1 MKITK
6 HGHACLAVEVAGRS
20 LIVDPGFYTDDL
32 PLPTNLD
39 AIVVTHAHDD
49 HCFEANLEQLLAK
62 NPAAVIFGPQEVV
75 TRLQG
80 AGEASV
86 SGATMHA
93 VYHGDHYEVG
103 AFQLDF
109 VGDLHQVIHRSIP
122 LLQNTS
128 VLVNSTLY
136 YPGDSYT
143 VCDMPYDILACP
155 ASAPW
160 LRISDV
166 IDYLDEMRPKKC
178 FATHNA
184 LLSERGHALQNSRIR
199 EVTERGGGEFR
210 YLELGESWLL
220 NR

>member
-6 HGHACLAVEVAGRS
+6 HGHACLAIEVAGRC
-20 LIVDPGFYTDDL
+20 LVIDPGFYTDDL

-49 HCFEANLEQLLAK
+49 HCFESNLARLLQM
-62 NPAAVIFGPQEVV
+62 NPDAEIFGPQQVV
-75 TRLQG
+75 TRLQ
-80 AGEASV
+80 AASETSV
-86 SGATMHA
+86 AQA
-93 VYHGDHYEVG
+93 VKHSVFHGDYYEVG
-103 AFQLDF
+103 AFRLDF
-109 VGDLHQVIHRSIP
+109 MGDLHQMIHRSIP
-122 LLQNTS
+122 LLENTG

-143 VCDMPYDILACP
+143 VCDMPYEVLACP

-184 LLSERGHALQNSRIR
+184 LLSERGHALQHSRIR
-199 EVTERGGGEFR
+199 EVTERNGGEFR
-210 YLELGESWLL
+210 YLELGESWQLD
-220 NR
+220 R